1 LVSWAARQAGGKSPL
16 AAEGNR
22 VPDQETLVEN
32 VSDTAFWVAHYRAVE
47 SARPDALFHDPLAA
61 RLSGE
66 RGKKIA
72 EDLPMPFMTAWILA
86 MRTTIIDE
94 FIERAVSEGVDT
106 VLNLGAGL
114 DTRPYRMDL
123 SPQLQWIEADYPAM
137 IEFKQERLANEK
149 PRCNLERIKIDLAAD
164 ADRRQMLGRINAGS
178 RKLLVLTEGV
188 LPYLSNEQVGGL
200 ADDLHGLDH
209 IVYWIAEY
217 QSPDVI
223 KFRDRG
229 GMREKLKNAPFK
241 FRPSDWFGFFAEH
254 GWRQKET
261 RYLSEQADRLGRPIP
276 FPPLAKVFMAV
287 RALFVSK
294 KTRERFRRFT
304 AYVLLE
310 PTA

>member
-1 LVSWAARQAGGKSPL
+1 M
-16 AAEGNR
+16 AE
-22 VPDQETLVEN
+22 PETLVEN

-47 SARPDALFHDPLAA
+47 SARPDALFHDPLAG

-72 EDLPMPFMTAWILA
+72 ADLPMPLMTGWVLA
-86 MRTTIIDE
+86 TRTTIIDE
-94 FIERAVSEGVDT
+94 FIGRAIAEGVDT

-123 SPQLQWIEADYPAM
+123 PAQLHWIEADYPAM

-149 PRCNLERIKIDLAAD
+149 PRCTLERIKIDLSAD
-164 ADRRQMLGRINAGS
+164 ADRREMLARVDAGS

-188 LPYLSNEQVGGL
+188 LPYLADDEVGALG
-200 ADDLHGLDH
+200 DDLHALDH

-217 QSPDVI
+217 HSPQVI

-229 GMREKLKNAPFK
+229 GMKEKLKNAPFK
-241 FRPSDWFGFFAEH
+241 FRPADWFGFFAQH

-261 RYLSEQADRLGRPIP
+261 RYLSDQGDKLRRSIP
-276 FPPLAKVFMAV
+276 LPPVARVMIAA
-287 RALFVSK
+287 RMLFVSK
-294 KTRERFRRFT
+294 ENREKYRRFS

-310 PTA
+310 PVR